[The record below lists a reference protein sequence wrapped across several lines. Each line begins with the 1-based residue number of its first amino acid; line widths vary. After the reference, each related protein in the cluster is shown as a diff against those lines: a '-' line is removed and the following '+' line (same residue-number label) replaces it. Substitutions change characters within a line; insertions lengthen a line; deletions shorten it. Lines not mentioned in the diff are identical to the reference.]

1 MDIIL
6 LERVENLGKIGDV
19 VTVKDGYARNYLLPR
34 KKALRATEANKKYF
48 ETQKKQIE
56 AHNKQLMEEA
66 AKLSKKVEAAKVVVL
81 RQAGDTGQLY
91 GSVTSRDIS
100 HELKEQGFEVES
112 GKIILDKPI
121 KEVGVYDVSVHLHPE
136 VSVKLKV
143 NVARSSEEAQ
153 SQEELHEKARE
164 VFESEELAKEAEERL
179 AGKEPAAKE
188 AEEGEEAEAAE
199 AAGKEKAEK
208 KEKTAKGEVK
218 TEKKA
223 AKEEKKA
230 EKKAAP
236 AKDKGGKAEAKAEKK
251 QEAKKGK

>member
-19 VTVKDGYARNYLLPR
+19 VTVKDGYARNYLLPN
-34 KKALRATEANKKYF
+34 KKALRATEANRKYF
-48 ETQKKQIE
+48 EAQKKEIE
-56 AHNKQLMEEA
+56 ARNKKLMEEA
-66 AKLSKKVEAAKVVVL
+66 GKLAKKVEKARVVVL

-100 HELKEQGFEVES
+100 HELKEQGLEVES

-121 KEVGVYDVSVHLHPE
+121 KEVGVYDVSIHLHPE
-136 VSVKLKV
+136 VSVTLKV

-179 AGKEPAAKE
+179 AGKQPAAKE
-188 AEEGEEAEAAE
+188 AEEGEEADAAKAE
-199 AAGKEKAEK
+199 GEEKEEK
-208 KEKTAKGEVK
+208 KEKAAKGEAK
-218 TEKKA
+218 AGGKA

-236 AKDKGGKAEAKAEKK
+236 AKDKGGQAEKKAEKK